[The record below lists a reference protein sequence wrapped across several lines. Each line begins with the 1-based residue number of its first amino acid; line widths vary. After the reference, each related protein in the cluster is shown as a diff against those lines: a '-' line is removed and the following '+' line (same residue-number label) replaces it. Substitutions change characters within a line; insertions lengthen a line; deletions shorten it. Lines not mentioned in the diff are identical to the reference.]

1 MKKFKKMLVMLLVVG
16 LIIANFSFVNA
27 TNDDGNVLT
36 ISNGTIKN
44 NIVTF
49 IITLPNG
56 GGLNGDA
63 NDNGRVDEYADFDA
77 VNDGN
82 ITRPEYK
89 DYNVDAY
96 LISGYVIG
104 INKEE
109 ELNMM
114 LADYNLDGTV
124 DTSDVEGMQREK
136 EVLTNPIK
144 LNGTLSQD
152 STYKMSKSSNNTYKV
167 DVIIPEGKDGTIG
180 ITVKQRVFKY
190 SQTLAN
196 EEISSTM
203 LNVTNSEKNPTN
215 ITISDGIQDG
225 NNVIFK
231 INLPEGTN
239 LRGDVNT
246 DGKVDLTDVDL
257 LTKFLNKEIT
267 EGINDILADVNGD
280 GSINVFDSNELKRIV
295 SDNSDSDKTNDSII
309 LNGDLAEKASY
320 KLVKDSNGN
329 FSIEVTI
336 PEDITKGTI
345 GVTLADG
352 VFMNKDKTKSVKVSS
367 NLFNYSKLDKS
378 EEFKVI
384 DKKEDVQDDG
394 KIKVTITTNKEL
406 DSNKIPNG
414 WTLGEDGKSIWKV
427 MDKGTSEDI
436 TLVAKDGSTIKYTV
450 TAGDKT
456 TAPGKIPQTG
466 VRNTIIL
473 VVVGIAIVG
482 TVVFIRSKKMLK

>member
-1 MKKFKKMLVMLLVVG
+1 MKKFKKMLVILLIVG
-16 LIIANFSFVNA
+16 LIIANLSFVNA
-27 TNDDGNVLT
+27 TNGDSNDLT
-36 ISNGTIKN
+36 ISNGTREN

-77 VNDGN
+77 VTEGTN
-82 ITRPEYK
+82 RPEYK

-96 LISGYVIG
+96 LILGYIAE
-104 INKEE
+104 INKKE

-114 LADYNLDGTV
+114 LADYNLDGNV
-124 DTSDVEGMQREK
+124 DIKDDIEMQSQK
-136 EVLTNPIK
+136 ELLTNPIK
-144 LNGTLSQD
+144 LNGTLAQD
-152 STYKMSKSSNNTYKV
+152 STYKMSKTSNNTYKV
-167 DVIIPEGKDGTIG
+167 EVKVPEGKDGTIG
-180 ITVKQRVFKY
+180 ITVKQKVFKI
-190 SQTLAN
+190 SQTVAN
-196 EEISSTM
+196 EEKSSSM
-203 LNVTNSEKNPTN
+203 LNVNNSENNPTN
-215 ITISDGIQDG
+215 ITISDGIKNG

-246 DGKVDLTDVDL
+246 DGKVDLADVDL

-267 EGINDILADVNGD
+267 EGIDDILADVNGD
-280 GSINVFDSNELKRIV
+280 GSVNAFDSSALKKIV

-320 KLVKDSNGN
+320 KLVKDSNGK
-329 FSIEVTI
+329 FSVEVTI

-367 NLFNYSKLDKS
+367 NLFNYSKS

-384 DKKEDVQDDG
+384 DKKEDVQDNG

-427 MDKGTSEDI
+427 MDKNTSEDI

-450 TAGDKT
+450 TVGDKT

-466 VRNTIIL
+466 IKNTIIF
-473 VVVGIAIVG
+473 VVAGIAIVG
-482 TVVFIRSKKMLK
+482 IVVFIRSKKILK

>member
-1 MKKFKKMLVMLLVVG
+1 MKKFKKMLVILLIVG
-16 LIIANFSFVNA
+16 LIIANLSFVNA
-27 TNDDGNVLT
+27 TNGDSNDLT
-36 ISNGTIKN
+36 ISNGTREN

-49 IITLPNG
+49 IITLPND

-77 VNDGN
+77 VTEGTN
-82 ITRPEYK
+82 RPEYK

-96 LISGYVIG
+96 LILGYIAE
-104 INKEE
+104 INKKE
-109 ELNMM
+109 ELNMI
-114 LADYNLDGTV
+114 LADYNLDGNV
-124 DTSDVEGMQREK
+124 DINDDIEMQSQK
-136 EVLTNPIK
+136 ELLTNPIK
-144 LNGTLSQD
+144 LNGTLAQD
-152 STYKMSKSSNNTYKV
+152 STYKMSKTSNNTYKV
-167 DVIIPEGKDGTIG
+167 EVKVPEGKDGTIG
-180 ITVKQRVFKY
+180 ITVKQKVFKI
-190 SQTLAN
+190 SQTVAN
-196 EEISSTM
+196 EEKSSTM
-203 LNVTNSEKNPTN
+203 LNVNNSEKNPTN
-215 ITISDGIQDG
+215 ITISDGIKNG

-246 DGKVDLTDVDL
+246 DGKVDLADVDL

-267 EGINDILADVNGD
+267 EGIDDILADVNGD
-280 GSINVFDSNELKRIV
+280 GSINSFDSSALKKIV

-320 KLVKDSNGN
+320 KLVKDSNGK
-329 FSIEVTI
+329 FSVEVTI

-352 VFMNKDKTKSVKVSS
+352 IFMNKDKTKSVKVSS
-367 NLFNYSKLDKS
+367 NLFNYSKSDKS
-378 EEFKVI
+378 EEFKVT
-384 DKKEDVQDDG
+384 DKKEDVQDNG

-427 MDKGTSEDI
+427 MDKNTSEDI

-450 TAGDKT
+450 TVGDKT

-466 VRNTIIL
+466 IKNTIIFI
-473 VVVGIAIVG
+473 VAGIAIVG
-482 TVVFIRSKKMLK
+482 IVVFIRSKKILK